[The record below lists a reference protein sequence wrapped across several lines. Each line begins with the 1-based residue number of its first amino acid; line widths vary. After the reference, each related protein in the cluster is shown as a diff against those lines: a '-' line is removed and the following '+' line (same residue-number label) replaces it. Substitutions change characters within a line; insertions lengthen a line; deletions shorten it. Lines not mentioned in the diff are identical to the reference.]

1 MLRRRSERSSGRL
14 DRGTCP
20 RGRVRSSRSC
30 QSKRR
35 AKCCGPNL
43 LVRRRYFLPAAS
55 HCFGDSLTC
64 QSTCQ
69 QSRVAVG
76 QNHLALKFDFILWIP
91 SFDRPRPTGQMLKQR
106 GHQRTVNVAVIAA
119 PPSLV
124 PLLPPP
130 CITKRPHV
138 GLLVGRSVAAPLP
151 ESSSGTTVDRTKEE
165 IQRRSRPRPVPRMRA
180 PMMTRLIFS
189 AGSKTATRKWPTATD
204 C

>member
-1 MLRRRSERSSGRL
+1 MNDAIEAVREIIGPIGSRHVSAWAGSLFPIVPVKTASKMLWSQSP
-14 DRGTCP
+14 CP
-20 RGRVRSSRSC
+20 SPVLPPSC
-30 QSKRR
+30 V
-35 AKCCGPNL
+35 AL
-43 LVRRRYFLPAAS
+43 
-55 HCFGDSLTC
+55 FGDSLTC

-138 GLLVGRSVAAPLP
+138 GRSVAAPLP

-165 IQRRSRPRPVPRMRA
+165 IQRRSRPRARCPVCA
-180 PMMTRLIFS
+180 PL
-189 AGSKTATRKWPTATD
+189 
-204 C
+204 